1 MTGEWIRFGLTA
13 LCVLA
18 GCFALLTAMV
28 GLFRFDFTLN
38 RLHAASIADTLGL
51 SLLVLAVMLAVG
63 LRPVLWKL
71 LLVVIL
77 RVLLVGF
84 MFGNG
89 MSILYSLAG
98 GILSF
103 LVMLLLKR
111 IKGFSMIGIS
121 IAGGVSHN
129 IGQIVVAMCVLENT
143 KLIYYL
149 PVLMIAGTVT
159 GILIGVVSRKI
170 LPAVS
175 QGAGAERKN
184 K

>member
-28 GLFRFDFTLN
+28 GLFDYALN

-77 RVLLVGF
+77 QWCTSPLSGHMLAQFEYRV
-84 MFGNG
+84 NQ
-89 MSILYSLAG
+89 
-98 GILSF
+98 
-103 LVMLLLKR
+103 
-111 IKGFSMIGIS
+111 
-121 IAGGVSHN
+121 N
-129 IGQIVVAMCVLENT
+129 LEQH
-143 KLIYYL
+143 LE
-149 PVLMIAGTVT
+149 
-159 GILIGVVSRKI
+159 
-170 LPAVS
+170 LPAGE
-175 QGAGAERKN
+175 QEDRA
-184 K
+184 

>member
-18 GCFALLTAMV
+18 GGFALLTAMV

-77 RVLLVGF
+77 QWCTSPLSGHMLAQFEYRVNQNLEQHLELPDGEQE
-84 MFGNG
+84 
-89 MSILYSLAG
+89 AG
-98 GILSF
+98 
-103 LVMLLLKR
+103 
-111 IKGFSMIGIS
+111 
-121 IAGGVSHN
+121 
-129 IGQIVVAMCVLENT
+129 Q
-143 KLIYYL
+143 
-149 PVLMIAGTVT
+149 
-159 GILIGVVSRKI
+159 
-170 LPAVS
+170 
-175 QGAGAERKN
+175 
-184 K
+184 

>member
-51 SLLVLAVMLAVG
+51 SLLVLAVMLAVMLAVG

-77 RVLLVGF
+77 QWCTSPLSGHMLAQFEYRVNQNLEQHLELPDGEQE
-84 MFGNG
+84 
-89 MSILYSLAG
+89 AG
-98 GILSF
+98 
-103 LVMLLLKR
+103 
-111 IKGFSMIGIS
+111 
-121 IAGGVSHN
+121 
-129 IGQIVVAMCVLENT
+129 Q
-143 KLIYYL
+143 
-149 PVLMIAGTVT
+149 
-159 GILIGVVSRKI
+159 
-170 LPAVS
+170 
-175 QGAGAERKN
+175 
-184 K
+184 